1 MILEANLK
9 KSTLALSALT
19 LALAAGL
26 SACGGGTSTYAISG
40 FVTGVEF
47 PGLVLSNNGEDL
59 AVAPTGYTDVK
70 DPSGKVIGKAP
81 NNVSYAF
88 KNEVEYGETY
98 NVIIK
103 ALPPHQECG
112 PNGGTTDTAGR
123 LSVIEAVISCVLV
136 SNPISGKVSGLSSG
150 ELTLTNGSTG
160 GTVVIPANATEFIFP
175 AEVTYGQTYGVT
187 VLKAPD
193 NLTCTVSNGAGTMGD
208 TAVTTV
214 AVACQPKA

>member
-26 SACGGGTSTYAISG
+26 SACGGGTSTYAIG
-40 FVTGVEF
+40 GVVTGLEF

-70 DPSGKVIGKAP
+70 DKDGKVIGKVP
-81 NNVSYAF
+81 NNVDYTF
-88 KNEVEYGETY
+88 KNQVEYGETY
-98 NVIIK
+98 NVVVK
-103 ALPPHQECG
+103 TEPPHQKCG
-112 PNGGTTDTAGR
+112 PNGGTSDTAGR
-123 LSVIEAVISCVLV
+123 LSEIQAVISCVLV
-136 SNPISGKVSGLSSG
+136 SNPISGKVSGLTVG
-150 ELTLTNGSTG
+150 PLELTNGSTG
-160 GTVVIPANATEFIFP
+160 GTVVIPANATDFVFP
-175 AEVTYGQTYGVT
+175 APVTYGQTYGIT

-193 NLTCTVSNGAGTMGD
+193 TLTCTVSNGAGTMGD
-208 TAVTTV
+208 NAVTTV